1 MNDNVNPQSA
11 ISFTVTW
18 DSSQYSINVTTV
30 GANTSF
36 KFLTENEIAFNA
48 IWWNGQFDPSNTKSA
63 NDILKIDTPLAQTN
77 SFISD
82 FIQLQPINNVYITSP
97 TLGSFDTIASF
108 SNNVIRKVPI
118 TAVSYTHLTLPTI
131 YSV

>member
-1 MNDNVNPQSA
+1 MNANVDPESA

-18 DSSQYSINVTTV
+18 ESSQYSINVSTV

-36 KFLTENEIAFNA
+36 KFLTEEEIVFNA

-63 NDILKIDTPLAQTN
+63 NDILKINTPLAQSN
-77 SFISD
+77 SFVSD

-97 TLGSFDTIASF
+97 NLGSS
-108 SNNVIRKVPI
+108 IRLRRFQ
-118 TAVSYTHLTLPTI
+118 TTL
-131 YSV
+131 